1 MNKSANR
8 ILHFIRTETVL
19 FFAMVIAL
27 ISCIFVPPSLNYV
40 NYIDW
45 DTLALLFALMAVMQ
59 GFQKA
64 GVFIFLANSL
74 LKTAKTSKK
83 ICVILVFLPFVF
95 STVITN
101 DVSLITFV
109 PFSITVLQMAGLQK
123 LMVPVTIMQTIAANM
138 GSSLTPMGNP
148 QNLYLYSKS
157 QIGFWELFVLMLPY
171 VVVTAVILFL
181 FIVMKKSERVNQVS
195 VPVQPADYKL
205 ISICLISLVICMLGI
220 FKIIPALIIA
230 LIIFAVFLVSDKNIL
245 TGVDYSLLL
254 TFFAFFIFIGNIK
267 NIEVFR
273 NFLSF
278 AIEGHVK
285 AVAVLT
291 SQIISN
297 VPSALLLSGFTD
309 NWKELIIGCN
319 IGGLGTLIASMASL
333 ISYKILVQQYP
344 KFKKQYYIFFSESN
358 FALLIILLIIALII

>member
-1 MNKSANR
+1 MILICIMMFYDRYCLLNTNIVYKKSIPRLN
-8 ILHFIRTETVL
+8 FYKNVL
-19 FFAMVIAL
+19 KYIYAL
-27 ISCIFVPPSLNYV
+27 IRIIQSRP
-40 NYIDW
+40 
-45 DTLALLFALMAVMQ
+45 
-59 GFQKA
+59 
-64 GVFIFLANSL
+64 
-74 LKTAKTSKK
+74 
-83 ICVILVFLPFVF
+83 
-95 STVITN
+95 
-101 DVSLITFV
+101 
-109 PFSITVLQMAGLQK
+109 
-123 LMVPVTIMQTIAANM
+123 
-138 GSSLTPMGNP
+138 
-148 QNLYLYSKS
+148 YSH
-157 QIGFWELFVLMLPY
+157 
-171 VVVTAVILFL
+171 
-181 FIVMKKSERVNQVS
+181 
-195 VPVQPADYKL
+195 L